1 MTRELIVTFG
11 SGSRA
16 PIGGRQYSS
25 VSWLQAPAISIG
37 AAVRVVGTSFHQ
49 DELEVIAGGRNFAGT
64 RRRLLTV
71 TLIREPD
78 NPHDENAVR
87 VDAAGVPVGHLSRED
102 APLFHSIIQRVAANA
117 ATCRAELIG
126 GWDQGRGDHGSI
138 GMEILTGLRPSGWT
152 GRAAFLPDS
161 PWHEN
166 IAVTLEAN
174 RMPARSVVT
183 LRNTN
188 AGVAVLRGDAFV
200 GEIVDRPDLADLV
213 HRVQEAGLP
222 TTANA
227 RLTTNGKLIVTVA
240 DPDAVAKR
248 LHLLGSR
255 DLRHIQ
261 ATTRPTGRWLC
272 KRCGSIWSDSRRQPR
287 HACPQCGGYAFTL
300 PL

>member
-1 MTRELIVTFG
+1 M
-11 SGSRA
+11 
-16 PIGGRQYSS
+16 
-25 VSWLQAPAISIG
+25 SIG

-78 NPHDENAVR
+78 NPYDENAVR

-102 APLFHSIIQRVAANA
+102 APQFHSIIQHA
-117 ATCRAELIG
+117 ATCRAELVG
-126 GWDQGRGDHGSI
+126 GWDQGRGDRGSI
-138 GMEILTGLRPSGWT
+138 GIEILTGPRPSRWT
-152 GRAAFLPDS
+152 GKAAFLPDT

-166 IAVTLEAN
+166 IEVALEAAS
-174 RMPARSVVT
+174 RGVPARSVVT
-183 LRNTN
+183 L
-188 AGVAVLRGDAFV
+188 AKMSGGVAVLLGDALI
-200 GEIVDRPDLADLV
+200 GEMADRPDLADLV
-213 HRVQEAGLP
+213 HRVQAAGLP

-227 RLTTNGKLIVTVA
+227 RLTTNGKLVVRVA
-240 DPDAVAKR
+240 DPDAVAKT
-248 LHLLGSR
+248 LHHLGSR

-261 ATTRPTGRWLC
+261 GTTRPTGRWLC

>member
-1 MTRELIVTFG
+1 VTFG
-11 SGSRA
+11 SRGRA
-16 PIGGRQYSS
+16 PTGERPHSS

-78 NPHDENAVR
+78 NPHDENAVG

-102 APLFHSIIQRVAANA
+102 APLFHSIIQRLAANATA

-126 GWDQGRGDHGSI
+126 GWDQGRGDRGSI
-138 GMEILTGLRPSGWT
+138 GVEILTSLRPSRWT

-166 IAVTLEAN
+166 IEVALEAASDGL
-174 RMPARSVVT
+174 PARSVVT
-183 LRNTN
+183 LRKTN
-188 AGVAVLRGDAFV
+188 GDVAVLRGDTFL
-200 GEIVDRPDLADLV
+200 GGIVDHPDLADLV
-213 HRVQEAGLP
+213 YRVQNAGLP

-227 RLTTNGKLIVTVA
+227 RLTTNGKVIVRLA
-240 DPDAVAKR
+240 DPDAVAKT
-248 LHLLGSR
+248 LHQHGSR
-255 DLRHIQ
+255 DFRHIQ
-261 ATTRPTGRWLC
+261 GTARPTGRWLC
-272 KRCGSIWSDSRRQPR
+272 KRCGSIWSDSRRLPR
-287 HACPQCGGYAFTL
+287 HACPQCGGYTFTL